1 MFNNA
6 LDTEDIGIRSVTIK
20 GEAVAHF
27 VWTHVTRN
35 STEAENREGPIV
47 VIRFQN
53 STDVCK
59 SDFILIRCVSYVMKW
74 SRGWRIAITCG
85 VIDCPHERDL
95 PTRAQIVEEC
105 WPYKDLRLCKTVNS
119 VAIAQ
124 SSVSLTAQFI
134 DCCLATSENI
144 ALRQVS
150 ASKLDRSIFVISAHF
165 TQVISSSITILFSRL
180 WISKIS
186 CGDKRV
192 SAWDLFLNLNS
203 PREFFTTHAH
213 TASSHIV
220 NASHGKAECYRLV
233 WFLYSIR
240 ANYDLATVTIA
251 MFVSESSSEHLCA
264 STHELAHSGVD
275 FADCVV
281 VAISITINHD
291 KLKVLDLLEE
301 VIAFHACREI
311 WVERI
316 HNLLCPAKFSPVA
329 VSLFKH

>member
-1 MFNNA
+1 M
-6 LDTEDIGIRSVTIK
+6 
-20 GEAVAHF
+20 
-27 VWTHVTRN
+27 TRN
-35 STEAENREGPIV
+35 SSEAENREGPIV

-53 STDVCK
+53 CTDVCK
-59 SDFILIRCVSYVMKW
+59 SNFILIRCVTYVMKW
-74 SRGWRIAITCG
+74 SWGWRVAITCG
-85 VIDCPHERDL
+85 VIDCPHEGNL

-119 VAIAQ
+119 VIIAQ

-134 DCCLATSENI
+134 DCSLATSENI

-150 ASKLDRSIFVISAHF
+150 ASKLNRSIFVISAHF
-165 TQVISSSITILFSRL
+165 AQVKSRSITILFPCL
-180 WISKIS
+180 WRYISEIR
-186 CGDKRV
+186 CGNKWV
-192 SAWDLFLNLNS
+192 SAWDLFFDLNS
-203 PREFFTTHAH
+203 PREFFITHAH
-213 TASSHIV
+213 AASSHIV

-233 WFLYSIR
+233 WFLDSLR
-240 ANYDLATVTIA
+240 ANYDLATIPIA

-316 HNLLCPAKFSPVA
+316 HNLLCPAKFSPVT
-329 VSLFKH
+329 VSLFEH